1 MTTKKDGRQTGI
13 MMNMNE
19 RAKTSFI
26 GMFDSGAGGISVLRA
41 CMNELPN
48 ESFHYFGDS
57 ANAPYGDQGVERIRE
72 LSFDIVNKMV
82 DEGAKAIV
90 IACNTATS
98 AAAEHLRETFADIP
112 IIGIEPAL
120 KPAALAGG
128 RILVLATEAT
138 VHLEKY
144 HVLAAKYG
152 AKNMETVA
160 CSGLV
165 EFIEAGNLEDPAIE
179 TYLREKIGH
188 LRGHVDNVV
197 LGCTHYPFI
206 KKQIAAVLGDVAF
219 FDGAQGTAQQ
229 LKRRLVEFDLL
240 APKEQTGSVE
250 FASSIPGQTALYERL
265 FSL

>member
-1 MTTKKDGRQTGI
+1 MVHMSESPKH
-13 MMNMNE
+13 N
-19 RAKTSFI
+19 FI

-41 CMNELPN
+41 CVAELPH
-48 ESFHYFGDS
+48 EHFRYFGDS
-57 ANAPYGDQGVERIRE
+57 AHAPYGDQGAERIRE
-72 LSFDIVNKMV
+72 LSAEHATRFVN
-82 DEGAKAIV
+82 EGAKAIV

-98 AAAEHLRETFADIP
+98 AAAQHLRETFADVP

-152 AKNMETVA
+152 AKDMVTVA

-165 EFIEAGNLEDPAIE
+165 ELIEAGDLDDPAIE
-179 TYLREKIGH
+179 SYLQEKIGH
-188 LRGHVDNVV
+188 LHGQVDNVV

-206 KKQIAAVLGDVAF
+206 KKQIAAVIGDVAF

-240 APKEQTGSVE
+240 APEEQTGSIS
-250 FASSIPGQTALYERL
+250 FASSIPEQVVLYEQLLGIKGCR
-265 FSL
+265 

>member
-1 MTTKKDGRQTGI
+1 
-13 MMNMNE
+13 
-19 RAKTSFI
+19 
-26 GMFDSGAGGISVLRA
+26 MFDSGAGGISVLRA
-41 CMNELPN
+41 CVAELPH
-48 ESFHYFGDS
+48 EHFRYFGDS
-57 ANAPYGDQGVERIRE
+57 AHAPYGDQGEERIRE
-72 LSFDIVNKMV
+72 LSFDIVDKMV
-82 DEGAKAIV
+82 DEDAKAIV

-98 AAAEHLRETFADIP
+98 AAAQVLRDAYPQLP
-112 IIGIEPAL
+112 IVGIEPAL

-144 HVLAAKYG
+144 HILAAKYG
-152 AKNMETVA
+152 AEDMETVA

-165 EFIEAGNLEDPAIE
+165 ELIEAGNLDDPAIE
-179 TYLREKIGH
+179 SYLQEKIGY
-188 LRGHVDNVV
+188 LRGQVDNVV

-240 APKEQTGSVE
+240 APEEQMGSVE
-250 FASSIPGQTALYERL
+250 FASSIPAQVSLYQKL
-265 FSL
+265 LDMA

>member
-1 MTTKKDGRQTGI
+1 MDANAYKNNVGV
-13 MMNMNE
+13 
-19 RAKTSFI
+19 
-26 GMFDSGAGGISVLRA
+26 FDSGVGGISVLHA
-41 CMNELPN
+41 LAQELPS
-48 ESFHYFGDS
+48 ESFVFYGDS
-57 ANAPYGDQGVERIRE
+57 ANAPYGEKTPNEVLE
-72 LSFDIVNKMV
+72 LSRGITERLLSM
-82 DEGAKAIV
+82 GCKAIV

-98 AAAEHLRETFADIP
+98 AAAQHLRETFADVP

-152 AKNMETVA
+152 AKDMVTVA

-165 EFIEAGNLEDPAIE
+165 ELIEAGDLDDPAIE
-179 TYLREKIGH
+179 SYLQEKIGH
-188 LRGHVDNVV
+188 LHGQVDNVV

-206 KKQIAAVLGDVAF
+206 KKQIAAVIGDVAF

-240 APKEQTGSVE
+240 APEEQTGSIS
-250 FASSIPGQTALYERL
+250 FASSIPEQVVLYEQLLGIKGCR
-265 FSL
+265 

>member
-1 MTTKKDGRQTGI
+1 
-13 MMNMNE
+13 
-19 RAKTSFI
+19 
-26 GMFDSGAGGISVLRA
+26 MFDSGAGGISVLRA
-41 CMNELPN
+41 CVAELPH
-48 ESFHYFGDS
+48 EHFRYFGDS
-57 ANAPYGDQGVERIRE
+57 AHAPYGDQGEERIRE
-72 LSFDIVNKMV
+72 LSFDIVGKMV
-82 DEGAKAIV
+82 DEDAKAIV

-98 AAAEHLRETFADIP
+98 AAAQVLRDAYPQLP
-112 IIGIEPAL
+112 IVGIEPAL

-144 HVLAAKYG
+144 HILAAKYG
-152 AKNMETVA
+152 AEDMETVA

-165 EFIEAGNLEDPAIE
+165 ELIEAGNLDDPAIE
-179 TYLREKIGH
+179 SYLQEKIGY
-188 LRGHVDNVV
+188 LRGQVDNVV

-240 APKEQTGSVE
+240 APKELKGSVE
-250 FASSIPGQTALYERL
+250 FTSSIPGQTALYRRL
-265 FSL
+265 FEQK